1 MEQELKDQLVE
12 IAKKHGVALAKDL
25 ALVIAFP
32 ALKAAVAKSETK
44 IDDVVLAAL
53 EAPLK
58 EALEEL
64 LAKA

>member
-1 MEQELKDQLVE
+1 MEQELKDQVVE
-12 IAKKHGVALAKDL
+12 LSKKHGVAFAKDL